1 MVYDA
6 PGMRMRAACAVC
18 GMLLRYER
26 LLLRIEHA
34 IVPIEAGWWDNLG
47 LAETIWCAGKI
58 GCVGG

>member
-1 MVYDA
+1 MPWWQLLVRCN
-6 PGMRMRAACAVC
+6 MLAC
-18 GMLLRYER
+18 GT
-26 LLLRIEHA
+26 LLRIEHA